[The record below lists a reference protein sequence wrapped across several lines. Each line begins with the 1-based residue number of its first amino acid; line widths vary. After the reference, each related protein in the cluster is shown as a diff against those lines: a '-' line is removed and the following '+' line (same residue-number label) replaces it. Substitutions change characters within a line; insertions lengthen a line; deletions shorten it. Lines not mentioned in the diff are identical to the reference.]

1 MSVLS
6 YVNPFFPVY
15 LSENFLKYISFC
27 HNSCLLQKESLNSDD
42 QPGFTFEG
50 DSGEEVAL
58 WSDDQPGFTFEGD
71 SGEEVALWSDDQP
84 GFTFEGDSGE
94 EITLWR
100 LTSLSCWSKTKFKS
114 ASTL

>member
-1 MSVLS
+1 L
-6 YVNPFFPVY
+6 PVY

-50 DSGEEVAL
+50 DSGEEV
-58 WSDDQPGFTFEGD
+58 T
-71 SGEEVALWSDDQP
+71 LWSDDQP

-94 EITLWR
+94 EITLWM
-100 LTSLSCWSKTKFKS
+100 LTSLSCWSKTKLKS
-114 ASTL
+114 ASAL